1 MSLPVLLIV
10 AILGTFAPEIIA
22 DLTGDSIRAWE
33 FVATGSTMAVLWM
46 ACGAYIER
54 EPVSSPTRLPML
66 ALCAYGAFEAV
77 QMPVCRLMFPMDRA
91 PKIVHPDGLC
101 AAAGIQTYELSPL
114 LVSLLACLIAR
125 HLPMQV
131 ARSQPVERA

>member
-10 AILGTFAPEIIA
+10 AILGEFAPEIIA

-46 ACGAYIER
+46 ACGAYVER
-54 EPVSSPTRLPML
+54 EPADSPSRLPML

-77 QMPVCRLMFPMDRA
+77 QMPVCRLMFPFDRA
-91 PKIVHPDGLC
+91 PQFIQPDGLC
-101 AAAGIQTYELSPL
+101 AAAGIPTYELSPV
-114 LVSLLACLIAR
+114 LVSLLACLIA
-125 HLPMQV
+125 HNLPMQV
-131 ARSQPVERA
+131 ARLQDEKRA

>member
-10 AILGTFAPEIIA
+10 AILGEFAPEIIA
-22 DLTGDSIRAWE
+22 DISGDSIRAWE

-54 EPVSSPTRLPML
+54 EPADNPTRLPML

-77 QMPVCRLMFPMDRA
+77 QMPACRLMFPMDRA
-91 PKIVHPDGLC
+91 PQIINPDGLC
-101 AAAGIQTYELSPL
+101 AAAGIPTYELSPL
-114 LVSLLACLIAR
+114 RVALLACLIAR
-125 HLPMQV
+125 QLPMQV
-131 ARSQPVERA
+131 ARSQKQESA